1 MTKYFYD
8 TNACLE
14 LQDKIFESP
23 FVISSKTLEEIENIK
38 TSDRKDADIK
48 YKARRLARLLDSNS
62 DKYQVAIV
70 FQDNNKLL
78 DRFNLSPTPDN
89 LILSSA
95 YMWGIKEPVV
105 FVSGDINCKVIG
117 REILGLEVEG
127 IDQADGDENY
137 KGFKEFEMSE
147 DEMAYFY
154 ENPSINHF
162 DCLINEYVILKDCN
176 GETVDIYKWVG
187 DKYSSISIKNF
198 RSRIFGNIKP
208 LDEIQRCAFDSVM
221 SNEITVLHGKAGS
234 GKTTIPL
241 AYIMQHLET
250 QKLKRCHI
258 IYHYEPLKGAKTL
271 GFEKGSHVEKILNSG
286 ALGNILS
293 AKFGDIQ
300 IIESMISSGTLNIIP
315 TANIRG
321 VEFGADDIVFVTE
334 AQSLDV
340 YTLKTIIQRCKSGCK
355 QIYEGDI
362 LEQADI
368 VRGIYGIDRLIDVFK
383 GYEKFGC
390 IELKKNYRSPIC
402 ELADKM

>member
-14 LQDKIFESP
+14 LQDKIFESS

-38 TSDRKDADIK
+38 TSQNKDSDIK
-48 YKARRLARLLDSNS
+48 YRARKLSHLLDDKS
-62 DKYQVAIV
+62 DAYQVAITYEEV
-70 FQDNNKLL
+70 FKVIEDFYLM
-78 DRFNLSPTPDN
+78 PTPDN
-89 LILSSA
+89 IILASA
-95 YMWGIKEPVV
+95 FLWNKEEEII
-105 FVSGDINCKVIG
+105 FKSDDINAKVIG
-117 REILGLEVEG
+117 REVFGLNVCGVYESHNNE
-127 IDQADGDENY
+127 IY
-137 KGFKEFEMSE
+137 KGYKTIDVSN
-147 DEMAYFY
+147 DKLADFY
-154 ENPSINHF
+154 GDLNINWF
-162 DCLINEYVILKDCN
+162 DCLTNEYAILKN
-176 GETVDIYKWVG
+176 NNTVDIYKWVG
-187 DKYSSISIKNF
+187 NKYVPIN
-198 RSRIFGNIKP
+198 SRGFKSRMFGNIRP
-208 LDEIQRCAFDSVM
+208 LDDIQRCAFDSIA

-250 QKLKRCHI
+250 QKVKKCHI
-258 IYHYEPLKGAKTL
+258 VFHYEPLKGAKTL
-271 GFEKGSHVEKILNSG
+271 GFEKGSHVEKILNTG

-293 AKFGDIQ
+293 TKFGDIQ

-321 VEFGADDIVFVTE
+321 VEFGAEDIVFVTE

-340 YTLKTIIQRCKSGCK
+340 YTLKTIVQRCKSGCK

-368 VRGIYGIDRLIDVFK
+368 VRDIYGIDRLTDVFK

-390 IELKKNYRSPIC
+390 IELKNNYRSPIC